1 MTGPVFTFRQGTAPL
16 LISFPHV
23 GIQIPGDISS
33 RLVPEAHGLVDTDWH
48 VDALYDFAA
57 KLGASTLVAGY
68 SRYVVDLNRPAD
80 DANLYPGQAGT
91 GLIPE
96 VMFDGTPLY
105 LTGQGPTDAEKA
117 ARVATYWQPYHA
129 QLVTELERIKTR
141 HGYALLW
148 DAHSIA
154 AEVPRLFD
162 GRLPDLNLGSNA
174 GAACDP
180 AIAEAVYAVAQA
192 SGYSAVLNGR
202 FKGGH
207 ITRHYGQPA
216 EHVHALQL
224 ELSQDTHLTPG
235 LVPALDE
242 GRSSR
247 LRPVLR
253 QMIETFLSSA
263 TARYSVA

>member
-1 MTGPVFTFRQGTAPL
+1 MTAPIFTFRQGTVPL

-23 GIQIPGDISS
+23 GIQVPGDIAA
-33 RLVPEAHGLVDTDWH
+33 RLVPEAHALVDTDWH
-48 VDALYDFAA
+48 VDALYDFADA
-57 KLGASTLVAGY
+57 IGASTLVAGH

-105 LTGQGPTDAEKA
+105 LPGQGPDDAEKA

-129 QLVTELERIKTR
+129 QLSAELERLKAR

-154 AEVPRLFD
+154 AEVPRLFE

-174 GAACDP
+174 GASCAGGFTD
-180 AIAEAVYAVAQA
+180 AVFGVAQA
-192 SGYSAVLNGR
+192 SAYSAVLNGR

-216 EHVHALQL
+216 AHVHALQL
-224 ELSQDTHLTPG
+224 ELSQDTHLAPG
-235 LVPALDE
+235 LIPALDGE
-242 GRSSR
+242 RCHR

-253 QMIETFLSSA
+253 SMIETFLSAAARHYASA
-263 TARYSVA
+263 

>member
-1 MTGPVFTFRQGTAPL
+1 MMAPIFTFRQGTAPL

-23 GIQIPGDISS
+23 GIQVPADISS
-33 RLVPEAHGLVDTDWH
+33 RLAPEAHGLLDTDWH
-48 VDALYDFAA
+48 VDLLYDFADA
-57 KLGASTLVAGY
+57 IGASTLVAGY

-105 LTGQGPTDAEKA
+105 LPAQGPDDAEKA

-129 QLVTELERIKTR
+129 QLSTELARLKAR

-174 GAACDP
+174 GASCAP
-180 AIAEAVYAVAQA
+180 AFADAVFQVTQT

-207 ITRHYGQPA
+207 VTRHYGRPA

-224 ELSQDTHLTPG
+224 ELSQDTHLAPG

-242 GRSSR
+242 GRCSR

-253 QMIETFLSSA
+253 QMIATFLSSA
-263 TARYSVA
+263 AAYYAAA

>member
-1 MTGPVFTFRQGTAPL
+1 MTPSVFTFREGAAPL

-23 GIQIPGDISS
+23 GIQVPGDISS
-33 RLVPEAHGLVDTDWH
+33 RLVPEAHSLLDTDWH
-48 VDALYDFAA
+48 VDLLYDFATE
-57 KLGASTLVAGY
+57 LGASTLVAGY

-80 DANLYPGQAGT
+80 DASLYPGQAGT

-96 VMFDGTPLY
+96 VMFDGTSLY
-105 LTGQGPTDAEKA
+105 LPGQGPDEAEKA

-129 QLVTELERIKTR
+129 QLRAELDRLKAR

-174 GAACDP
+174 GTSCAGAFAD
-180 AIAEAVYAVAQA
+180 AVFQIARA

-224 ELSQDTHLTPG
+224 ELSQDTHLAPG
-235 LVPALDE
+235 LVPTLDD
-242 GRSSR
+242 GRCHR

-253 QMIETFLSSA
+253 SMIKTFLSA
-263 TARYSVA
+263 AARHYTAA

>member
-1 MTGPVFTFRQGTAPL
+1 MEPVFTFRQGTAPL

-23 GIQIPGDISS
+23 GLQVPADISS
-33 RLVPEAHGLVDTDWH
+33 RLVPEAHALVDTDWF

-57 KLGASTLVAGY
+57 ELGASTLVAGY

-105 LTGQGPTDAEKA
+105 LGGQGPDAAEKA

-129 QLVTELERIKTR
+129 QLASELERLKAQ

-154 AEVPRLFD
+154 ALVPRLFD

-174 GAACDP
+174 GASCD
-180 AIAEAVYAVAQA
+180 AGIAAAVLAAGEGR
-192 SGYSAVLNGR
+192 GYSAVLNGR

-216 EHVHALQL
+216 DHVHALQL
-224 ELSQDTHLTPG
+224 ELSQDTHLSPG
-235 LVPALDE
+235 LVPALDAE
-242 GRSSR
+242 RCGR

-253 QMIETFLSSA
+253 SMIEIFLTQA
-263 TARYSVA
+263 AELYA

>member
-1 MTGPVFTFRQGTAPL
+1 MTAPVFTFREGMAPL

-23 GIQIPGDISS
+23 GIQVPGDIAS
-33 RLVPEAHGLVDTDWH
+33 RLAPEAHGLSDTDWH

-57 KLGASTLVAGY
+57 EIGASTLVAGY
-68 SRYVVDLNRPAD
+68 NRYVVDLNRPAD

-96 VMFDGTPLY
+96 MMFDGTPLY
-105 LTGQGPTDAEKA
+105 LQGQGPDDAEKA
-117 ARVATYWQPYHA
+117 TRVATFWQPYHA
-129 QLVTELERIKTR
+129 RLAAELERIKAL

-174 GAACDP
+174 GASCDG
-180 AIAEAVYAVAQA
+180 ALAEAVFQAAQA
-192 SGYSAVLNGR
+192 SRYSAMLNGR
-202 FKGGH
+202 FKGGY
-207 ITRHYGQPA
+207 ITRHYGRPA

-224 ELSQDTHLTPG
+224 ELSQDTHLAPG
-235 LVPALDE
+235 LVPALDG
-242 GRSSR
+242 GRCSR

-253 QMIETFLSSA
+253 SMIETFLSGA
-263 TARYSVA
+263 QRHYARV

>member
-1 MTGPVFTFRQGTAPL
+1 MTEPIFTFREGMAPL

-23 GIQIPGDISS
+23 GIRVPDRIAA
-33 RLVPEAHGLVDTDWH
+33 RLVPEAHGLADTDWH
-48 VDALYDFAA
+48 VDALYDFADGV
-57 KLGASTLVAGY
+57 GASILVAGY

-91 GLIPE
+91 ALVPE

-105 LTGQGPTDAEKA
+105 LPGQGPDAVEKGE
-117 ARVATYWQPYHA
+117 RVGAYWRPYHA
-129 QLVTELERIKTR
+129 QLAAELERIKAR

-174 GAACDP
+174 GAACEGP
-180 AIAEAVYAVAQA
+180 IADAVFQVARA
-192 SGYSAVLNGR
+192 SDYSAVLNGR

-207 ITRHYGQPA
+207 ITRHYGRPA

-224 ELSQDTHLTPG
+224 ELSQDTHLAPG
-235 LVPALDE
+235 LVPALDPL
-242 GRSSR
+242 RCAQ
-247 LRPVLR
+247 LRPALR
-253 QMIETFLSSA
+253 RMIETFLSQA
-263 TARYSVA
+263 ARHYAIA

>member
-1 MTGPVFTFRQGTAPL
+1 MTAPVFTFRQGTAPL

-23 GIQIPGDISS
+23 GIGVPEDIAS
-33 RLVPEAHGLVDTDWH
+33 RLAPEAHGLVDTDWH
-48 VDALYDFAA
+48 VDALYDFADSV
-57 KLGASTLVAGY
+57 GASTLVAGH

-91 GLIPE
+91 GLIPDRL
-96 VMFDGTPLY
+96 FDGAPLY
-105 LTGQGPTDAEKA
+105 LAGQEPTDAEKA
-117 ARVATYWQPYHA
+117 DRVAAYWVPYHA
-129 QLVTELERIKTR
+129 RLAAELERLKAR

-174 GAACDP
+174 GASCD
-180 AIAEAVYAVAQA
+180 AGVTEAVFQVAAA

-207 ITRHYGQPA
+207 ITRHYGRPA

-224 ELSQDTHLTPG
+224 ELSQDTHLAPG
-235 LVPALDE
+235 LVPALDPVRC
-242 GRSSR
+242 GR

-253 QMIETFLSSA
+253 AMIETFLS
-263 TARYSVA
+263 TAGRHYAAA